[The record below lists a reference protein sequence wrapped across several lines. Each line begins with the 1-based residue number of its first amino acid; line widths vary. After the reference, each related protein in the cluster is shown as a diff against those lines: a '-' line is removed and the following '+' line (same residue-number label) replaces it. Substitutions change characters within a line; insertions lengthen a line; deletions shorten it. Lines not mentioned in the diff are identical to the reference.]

1 MKIEGSNN
9 SVAGF
14 MDSHLL
20 DELLAKEHQAVGVAN
35 LIGGC
40 AANVPSSVDV
50 SNLGSTSLMRKDCD
64 VIRF

>member
-1 MKIEGSNN
+1 M
-9 SVAGF
+9 
-14 MDSHLL
+14 
-20 DELLAKEHQAVGVAN
+20 DELLAKEHKAVGVDN

-50 SNLGSTSLMRKDCD
+50 SNLGSTSLMREDSG